1 MNLSIPLVN
10 FRIVGGTGMGPMVGC
25 LVVFQA
31 ERVVFIREH
40 STGSYST
47 LAYYLAKVMADLP
60 FLTIVP
66 VVQGT
71 ISYFMVLQRTTLFN
85 PSVSNPS
92 FCCYLRLDIKPRQ
105 INTSFSLLV
114 ALVSPLWHIPWVCP

>member
-1 MNLSIPLVN
+1 MALLGTLVN
-10 FRIVGGTGMGPMVGC
+10 FRVVGGTGMGPMVGC

-71 ISYFMVLQRTTLFN
+71 ISYFMVHSKN
-85 PSVSNPS
+85 YSVQCIS
-92 FCCYLRLDIKPRQ
+92 F
-105 INTSFSLLV
+105 
-114 ALVSPLWHIPWVCP
+114 